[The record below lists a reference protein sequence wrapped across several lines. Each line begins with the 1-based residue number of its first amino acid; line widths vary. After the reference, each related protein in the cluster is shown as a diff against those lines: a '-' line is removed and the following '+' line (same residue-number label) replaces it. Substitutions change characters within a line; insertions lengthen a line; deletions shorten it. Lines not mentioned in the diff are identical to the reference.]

1 MFKSSLNP
9 YEEIVAKATDEKQT
23 VEAWDVL
30 LTIWDKVNDDGEDGA
45 RNCVIALQKRL
56 QHRSANVQ
64 LFSLTLADAL
74 VNNCNYISRHRLRV
88 YTNLLL
94 TTNRQSCSPQRDQ
107 FKGIYSD
114 FGQTSQ
120 RSSKLGKHQSI

>member
-74 VNNCNYISRHRLRV
+74 VNNCNYISRHRLSV
-88 YTNLLL
+88 YTNLLVIDKQAKL
-94 TTNRQSCSPQRDQ
+94 LCTKRSIRGHLLRPW
-107 FKGIYSD
+107 SD
-114 FGQTSQ
+114 
-120 RSSKLGKHQSI
+120 